1 MMSSGRSFHS
11 SLVQKQ
17 TGFKASILWQTAG
30 VRFYFQWLLLQ
41 LFIYFYIA
49 FLHVNRTHHC
59 LWRART
65 EDRLKAPQLLLH
77 TGYSWVW
84 TEERAHGQ
92 SCWLL
97 QELLTMTSQ
106 LLCFQ
111 CGHSILNTVII
122 FTLQH
127 RNPYPFA
134 DQFSSTTALLLL
146 TKALQIDSH
155 TFITQ
160 LGAPAS
166 NTPGLC
172 ITIVTVF
179 PGNIS
184 LCGEGCLCSTEPW
197 LWAGWQSLPHPSPH
211 TQAQHIA
218 PLDSHSSCHGGIRW
232 CEQLICSSQYPQQQ
246 HNCTKTSATA
256 MAETSSPRGAE
267 RRHSGQTRSMN
278 GKALPR

>member
-1 MMSSGRSFHS
+1 MWIGLITAYDVPEQRTGWKHPSSCCTQGTRGSELRNVPMGRAAGCCRSSSQWHPSFFVFNAVTPS
-11 SLVQKQ
+11 STQ
-17 TGFKASILWQTAG
+17 
-30 VRFYFQWLLLQ
+30 
-41 LFIYFYIA
+41 
-49 FLHVNRTHHC
+49 
-59 LWRART
+59 
-65 EDRLKAPQLLLH
+65 
-77 TGYSWVW
+77 
-84 TEERAHGQ
+84 
-92 SCWLL
+92 
-97 QELLTMTSQ
+97 
-106 LLCFQ
+106 
-111 CGHSILNTVII
+111 TVII